1 MPQSLTRWNFRGYSH
16 TKGMLTGQL
25 DASAVTAKDFMLS
38 PNMPRF
44 VRVGDKYELFYFS
57 ADGWKS
63 LGVKVAEEPK
73 LIYNNVPSHAL
84 YWLRDLTRG
93 NEEQVFT
100 YYDNKQIFTEGY
112 WNLLF

>member
-1 MPQSLTRWNFRGYSH
+1 MDGDPLTFFTSSEKPGWVG
-16 TKGMLTGQL
+16 L
-25 DASAVTAKDFMLS
+25 DLNTPKQVGSIRYT
-38 PNMPRF
+38 PRNDDNF

-100 YYDNKQIFTEGY
+100 YCDNKQIFTEGY